1 MQSIASHLFSRRDDE
16 PEIPATPPTS
26 MRGPYLQLSWA
37 YIYWCTGMLIWAF
50 LCVGYFI
57 VTRQTVEMIIGV
69 CLGVLLMAMIYFP
82 AALFGRET
90 WYKRLGWVTILTAL
104 FAIMFIYPMIVVT
117 VGIARRISEG
127 RYSTWPHFNDLW
139 HLILSVMTV
148 VLSVWTIY
156 IAVRSA
162 RLVKRLQR
170 GDYTD

>member
-1 MQSIASHLFSRRDDE
+1 MTRSVSKLLSAPDE
-16 PEIPATPPTS
+16 PEIPATPPAS

-37 YIYWCTGMLIWAF
+37 YVRWCTGMLLWAF

-57 VTRQTVEMIIGV
+57 VTRQRVEMVIGV
-69 CLGVLLMAMIYFP
+69 CLGVLLLAMIYFP

-90 WYKRLGWVTILTAL
+90 WYKRLGWVTILTGL
-104 FAIMFIYPMIVVT
+104 FAIMFVYPMIVVT
-117 VGIARRISEG
+117 IGIARRVSEG

-156 IAVRSA
+156 VAVRSA